1 MATMIPLRQK
11 ASAWTL
17 GGSPS
22 FGASVGY
29 DSGEE
34 GHIHLNDPS
43 GSNVG
48 FWYMM
53 FGGGVSDV
61 VFKIPFALAAAP
73 SSALSSGNV
82 YVTKSFGD
90 GDLTR
95 DDLRGMFVAR
105 KVSGGMLWGGGS
117 ATIILAGIKSV
128 ASRIDTAFRQF
139 YPPLDTW
146 RQIYGMISGD
156 DPLDDTNGVRANAVI
171 VMAGMK
177 TAMAWGAGGAQ
188 YVGWLR

>member
-1 MATMIPLRQK
+1 MTMATMIPLRQK

-17 GGSPS
+17 GGSSS

-43 GSNVG
+43 ASNVG
-48 FWYMM
+48 FWSMM
-53 FGGGVSDV
+53 FGGGVSEV
-61 VFKIPFALAAAP
+61 VFKFPFALPAEP
-73 SSALSSGNV
+73 NALSTGKV

-105 KVSGGMLWGGGS
+105 KV
-117 ATIILAGIKSV
+117 K
-128 ASRIDTAFRQF
+128 
-139 YPPLDTW
+139 
-146 RQIYGMISGD
+146 
-156 DPLDDTNGVRANAVI
+156 
-171 VMAGMK
+171 
-177 TAMAWGAGGAQ
+177 
-188 YVGWLR
+188 